1 MNIPHP
7 TSPPAAGPK
16 ARYIRSS
23 GPARAARVR
32 RENAERQRLLR
43 DRRRENG
50 APDPNALDRSIVD
63 ALRSILLRC
72 PDSLSMPV
80 DPALI
85 LSLTREHLLIRSIKA
100 RELDPDAPLLDGEA
114 VSDALRRRLLEKPK
128 RPVATR

>member
-7 TSPPAAGPK
+7 APTPSAGPK
-16 ARYIRSS
+16 ARYYRSS

-72 PDSLSMPV
+72 PDSLTLPV

-85 LSLTREHLLIRSIKA
+85 LALTREHLLLRSMKTH
-100 RELDPDAPLLDGEA
+100 ELDPNAPVLDGEA
-114 VSDALRRRLLEKPK
+114 VSEALRRRLLEKPK